1 MVTVKTVHAS
11 AEEAVSAE
19 LRRNRLSSRI
29 NYDVVEDLANAQR
42 ELEEDGALAAD
53 ADAAAA
59 DPATAAAAGDDDDDE
74 RIEDHTDS
82 EEEAA
87 QEADEASGTPQDGAP
102 RPARLRHPVRTRKAM
117 AAILSRAP
125 QPPPG
130 VAEAAAT
137 GGAEAVPNPES
148 EAAY

>member
-1 MVTVKTVHAS
+1 
-11 AEEAVSAE
+11 
-19 LRRNRLSSRI
+19 
-29 NYDVVEDLANAQR
+29 
-42 ELEEDGALAAD
+42 
-53 ADAAAA
+53 
-59 DPATAAAAGDDDDDE
+59 
-74 RIEDHTDS
+74 
-82 EEEAA
+82 
-87 QEADEASGTPQDGAP
+87 
-102 RPARLRHPVRTRKAM
+102 M